1 MAEESLQT
9 MTIQQMMDQLS
20 LIASEHRDKE
30 VTLYDT
36 LTGHLYTPKELLY
49 IDEREDTV
57 NDKDIPGK
65 QIHHLSSNKFTCG
78 EKDAQLDLPSF
89 NGSDVVILTF

>member
-1 MAEESLQT
+1 

-36 LTGHLYTPKELLY
+36 LTGHLYNPKELLY
-49 IDEREDTV
+49 IDEREETV
-57 NDKDIPGK
+57 NDPDVPGPH
-65 QIHHLSSNKFTCG
+65 IHQLCG
-78 EKDAQLDLPSF
+78 EDSKQVDLPSF
-89 NGSDVVILTF
+89 TGYEVIILTF